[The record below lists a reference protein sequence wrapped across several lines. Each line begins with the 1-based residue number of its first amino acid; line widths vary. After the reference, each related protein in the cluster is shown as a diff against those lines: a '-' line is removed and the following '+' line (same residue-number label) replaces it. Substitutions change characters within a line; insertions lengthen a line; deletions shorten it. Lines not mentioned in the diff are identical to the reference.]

1 MLNGMSCLK
10 TGHMQKPLVW
20 VQIIFVQIPVITV
33 EFDSV
38 AMLYR
43 TISNWMMEFD
53 KWAPTVIKV
62 AYKGSPNMRRYTQPI
77 LKSGKFNVL
86 VTTYEY
92 VMKDKATLSKVCF
105 RLILFI
111 CSIYLFSLIWSSWI
125 FGNYSNN
132 SNQFNI
138 YGVVIIL

>member
-1 MLNGMSCLK
+1 VLIL
-10 TGHMQKPLVW
+10 
-20 VQIIFVQIPVITV
+20 F
-33 EFDSV
+33 
-38 AMLYR
+38 R

-92 VMKDKATLSKVCF
+92 VMKDKATLSKA
-105 RLILFI
+105 
-111 CSIYLFSLIWSSWI
+111 CSHL
-125 FGNYSNN
+125 
-132 SNQFNI
+132 
-138 YGVVIIL
+138 VI

>member
-1 MLNGMSCLK
+1 
-10 TGHMQKPLVW
+10 
-20 VQIIFVQIPVITV
+20 
-33 EFDSV
+33 
-38 AMLYR
+38 MLYR

-92 VMKDKATLSKVCF
+92 VMKDKATLSKV
-105 RLILFI
+105 
-111 CSIYLFSLIWSSWI
+111 LFSFHSAHFHMHIFVCFFSLLIRKALVGSSLHQACTTPPAHNGSSI
-125 FGNYSNN
+125 CHM
-132 SNQFNI
+132 QFPMD
-138 YGVVIIL
+138 GPLAPILYL

>member
-1 MLNGMSCLK
+1 MKCD
-10 TGHMQKPLVW
+10 
-20 VQIIFVQIPVITV
+20 
-33 EFDSV
+33 DSV
-38 AMLYR
+38 TKLYR

-92 VMKDKATLSKVCF
+92 VMKDKATLSKACCL
-105 RLILFI
+105 LILFI
-111 CSIYLFSLIWSSWI
+111 CFVSLFLLGVSHCVRFACLLAA
-125 FGNYSNN
+125 N
-132 SNQFNI
+132 SYCYYYYTCSFVK
-138 YGVVIIL
+138 YESPAVGEGILALKPAYCC

>member
-1 MLNGMSCLK
+1 MLC
-10 TGHMQKPLVW
+10 
-20 VQIIFVQIPVITV
+20 
-33 EFDSV
+33 
-38 AMLYR
+38 R

-62 AYKGSPNMRRYTQPI
+62 AYKGSPNMRRYAQPI

-92 VMKDKATLSKVCF
+92 VMKDKATLSKACC

-111 CSIYLFSLIWSSWI
+111 MAALLYFSLWFCLLSSYLFSSSNFSCRRVDVYHTSTHGLALVRI
-125 FGNYSNN
+125 
-132 SNQFNI
+132 
-138 YGVVIIL
+138 